1 MFKKTAAFFVSVRQ
15 EMRYVTWPTKS
26 DLKEGTSAVIVMS
39 IIVAIFL
46 SLIDALFGFLIRTL
60 LLKG

>member
-1 MFKKTAAFFVSVRQ
+1 MFKKIAAFFVSVRQ
-15 EMRYVTWPTKS
+15 EMNYVSWPTKA

-46 SLIDALFGFLIRTL
+46 SLVDALFGFLIRTL

>member
-1 MFKKTAAFFVSVRQ
+1 MFRKIGAFIKSVRQ
-15 EMRYVTWPTKS
+15 ELRYVTWPTQS

-60 LLKG
+60 LFKG